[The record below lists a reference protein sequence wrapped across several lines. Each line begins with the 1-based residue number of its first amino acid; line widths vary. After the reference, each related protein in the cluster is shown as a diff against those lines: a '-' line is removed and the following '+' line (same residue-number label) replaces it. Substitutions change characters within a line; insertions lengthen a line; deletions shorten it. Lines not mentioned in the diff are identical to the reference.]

1 MSTKAKILSIFI
13 TLGITL
19 ACAVRQVAPPTP
31 ASENLPPTVIVVI
44 TNTPDVTPTASIPAL
59 PGSVIYDDG
68 ENILSI
74 DPNTGISKVLLSRTE
89 LETALAKDRS
99 AESYTYGAKTPFAIK
114 LSPDQSKALI
124 TICSDLDARYRC
136 LFSDHIYTLDTG
148 SSVKLPVPP
157 DAYGVYWQWS
167 PDGSKLAG
175 AAWSYNRALYYP
187 IAFFAVDND
196 GANLNLLDAVVN
208 DRWQFAWSP
217 AGGAIHPFSYMMNF
231 KSVFADKSKPQ
242 DVSIAGLDG
251 NDAIECL
258 AFSPDGA
265 KVVFSVRRNTPKDHE
280 WVYLANSDF
289 TEATQLTEYDI
300 DSRYF
305 CKVNWSPNGQFVH
318 MRYEY
323 DNRAETGEDPTGSE
337 PRADKLINVE
347 TSSLLETPKSLPA
360 CGWTPD
366 SNLIYETKT
375 HDGGIQVLTP
385 GTNTPVELPAGL
397 SSTVLHCPLSWATE

>member
-1 MSTKAKILSIFI
+1 MAPKRRLRSNSHLINQRRSSPSALIWMPAIAVYSPTTF
-13 TLGITL
+13 TPWTL
-19 ACAVRQVAPPTP
+19 AQ
-31 ASENLPPTVIVVI
+31 ASN
-44 TNTPDVTPTASIPAL
+44 
-59 PGSVIYDDG
+59 YR
-68 ENILSI
+68 
-74 DPNTGISKVLLSRTE
+74 LL
-89 LETALAKDRS
+89 
-99 AESYTYGAKTPFAIK
+99 
-114 LSPDQSKALI
+114 
-124 TICSDLDARYRC
+124 
-136 LFSDHIYTLDTG
+136 
-148 SSVKLPVPP
+148 

-251 NDAIECL
+251 NDAIERP

-265 KVVFSVRRNTPKDHE
+265 KGALSRNTPKDHE
-280 WVYLANSDF
+280 WVDPANSDF
-289 TEATQLTEYDI
+289 TEATELTEYDI

-323 DNRAETGEDPTGSE
+323 DTRAETGEDPTGSE

-360 CGWTPD
+360 CGWTP
-366 SNLIYETKT
+366 T
-375 HDGGIQVLTP
+375 
-385 GTNTPVELPAGL
+385 
-397 SSTVLHCPLSWATE
+397 AT